1 MQHRD
6 AAALT
11 SRSAPAPASPARPN
25 LSPGQDCSLIGT
37 PYAMTLFP
45 FRPYFLKFAKRFTV
59 RVDGIKP
66 EGPWSAYMKHV
77 QERRRNPFV
86 KQTCAARF
94 RADAL
99 GRWWKLSDT
108 KYCRNETSRRNY
120 DHKVQR

>member
-86 KQTCAARF
+86 SNLRRSFPSRCARTMVKIE
-94 RADAL
+94 RHKIL
-99 GRWWKLSDT
+99 QE
-108 KYCRNETSRRNY
+108 RN
-120 DHKVQR
+120 V